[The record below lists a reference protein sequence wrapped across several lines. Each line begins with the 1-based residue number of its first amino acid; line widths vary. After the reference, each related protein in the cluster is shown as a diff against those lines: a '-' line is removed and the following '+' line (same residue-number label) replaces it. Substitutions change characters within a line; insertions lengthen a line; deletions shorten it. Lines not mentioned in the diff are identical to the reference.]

1 MTEGDRPV
9 CAVCGGAIDRP
20 AVGGF
25 VFCLCDKCRKG
36 KGSATYKML
45 LWALRRRKR
54 RHSGMDAI
62 ERMCAWVEI
71 QRARGRSDSGAAAI
85 LGEALDLLDEALAG
99 WEHEKMWRDLTSV
112 ACLSLERRC
121 RDLAKGAM
129 SDAEEEGAGA
139 TEEGA
144 GQGAEEEAG

>member
-1 MTEGDRPV
+1 
-9 CAVCGGAIDRP
+9 
-20 AVGGF
+20 
-25 VFCLCDKCRKG
+25 
-36 KGSATYKML
+36 
-45 LWALRRRKR
+45 
-54 RHSGMDAI
+54 MDAI